1 MTLHPADPPADA
13 TDPIGYF
20 GMLVGDDDSLPLFEA
35 AVALGQIEE
44 PEIDLQT
51 VLDQVDMLG
60 ARLAR
65 RVSAQASTQDRLL
78 TLNQCFY
85 DELGFGVNTNH
96 YYDPANSYL
105 HRLLAT
111 RRGIPVSL
119 AVLYMELAG
128 HCGLLA
134 RGVGFP
140 GHFLVRIGSA
150 SPGIIV
156 DPANGR
162 QMGAAAL
169 EERLEA
175 VRGQR
180 AQSDSAAATLAEALR
195 PSTPR
200 EVLTRMLNNLRAIF
214 HADEDWPRA
223 YEVQRR
229 LAVLLPS
236 DWAARRDLALV
247 CVQLGRHEE
256 GIDHLTSYL
265 AHGGQVPDAQA
276 LREQLLRW
284 QAARRPT
291 LH

>member
-1 MTLHPADPPADA
+1 MSSFPAGPPADPA
-13 TDPIGYF
+13 DPIAYF
-20 GMLVGDDDSLPLFEA
+20 RMLVDDDDSLPLFEA
-35 AVALGQIEE
+35 AVSLGQIEE

-65 RVSAQASTQDRLL
+65 RVGASSTTQDRLL

-85 DELGFGVNTNH
+85 DELGFGVNANH
-96 YYDPANSYL
+96 YYDPANSYV
-105 HRLLAT
+105 HRMLAT

-128 HCGLLA
+128 RCGLLA

-140 GHFLVRIGSA
+140 GHFLVRIGSG
-150 SPGIIV
+150 SPGLIV

-162 QMGAAAL
+162 QLSMAAL

-175 VRGQR
+175 LRGQR
-180 AQSDSAAATLAEALR
+180 TQAEPATGTLADSLR

-200 EVLTRMLNNLRAIF
+200 ELLTRMLNNLRAIF

-229 LAVLLPS
+229 LAILLPS
-236 DWAARRDLALV
+236 DWSARRDLALV

-256 GIDHLTSYL
+256 GIDHLSSYL
-265 AHGGQVPDAQA
+265 AHGGKVPDAQA

-284 QAARRPT
+284 QATRRST